1 VAKALR
7 VVRLDAVVVGNVA
20 AILNDAPL
28 LTRDV
33 DIFVGDTPRVR
44 KKMDA
49 LAKALA
55 GASPQPILEKPGA
68 RGLPGH
74 YDGVRITT
82 AVVPVDVLFRIAG
95 EMSLD
100 EIRARARTFDFGG
113 EELAVASLEDVIRS
127 KEAADRKKDRAVL
140 PILRDT
146 LAVKT
151 KLAERI

>member
-1 VAKALR
+1 LREVQVAG
-7 VVRLDAVVVGNVA
+7 VVVGNVA
-20 AILNDAPL
+20 AILNDAPM

-33 DIFVGDTPRVR
+33 DIFVGDRPRVR

-55 GASPQPILEKPGA
+55 GAAPQPILEKPGA
-68 RGLPGH
+68 RGRPGTH
-74 YDGVRITT
+74 DGVRITT

-95 EMSLD
+95 EMSFHD
-100 EIRARARTFDFGG
+100 VRARAKTFDFGG
-113 EELAVASLEDVIRS
+113 EALAVASLEDVSRS

-146 LAVKT
+146 LAVKK
-151 KLAERI
+151 KLSERM

>member
-1 VAKALR
+1 LR
-7 VVRLDAVVVGNVA
+7 EVHVVGVVVGNVA
-20 AILNDAPL
+20 AILNDAPM

-33 DIFVGDTPRVR
+33 DVFVGDRPRVR

-55 GASPQPILEKPGA
+55 GAAPQPILEKPGG
-68 RGLPGH
+68 RGRPGT

-95 EMSLD
+95 EVTLD
-100 EIRARARTFDFGG
+100 DIRARAKIFDFGG

-146 LAVKT
+146 LAVKK
-151 KLAERI
+151 KLSERM

>member
-1 VAKALR
+1 MVG
-7 VVRLDAVVVGNVA
+7 VVVGNVA
-20 AILNDAPL
+20 AILNDAPV
-28 LTRDV
+28 LTRVVDV
-33 DIFVGDTPRVR
+33 FVGDRPRVR

-55 GASPQPILEKPGA
+55 GAAPQPILEKPGA
-68 RGLPGH
+68 RGLPGT

-95 EMSLD
+95 EMSLED
-100 EIRARARTFDFGG
+100 IRARAKTFDFGG

-127 KEAADRKKDRAVL
+127 KEAANRKKDRAAL

-146 LAVKT
+146 LTVKK
-151 KLAERI
+151 KLAERR